1 MRRSRPPGG
10 ANLEVPADPNAPL
23 GSSTDRRGA
32 AALITDLAVPALA
45 DCAIVLLP
53 ISRGRWE
60 WWRNSGRTISR
71 GRTRR
76 SAADSLPVLTGVL
89 TSPDR
94 TITVLPAEEV
104 ALLPQVLSGALSGY
118 AEVFVHP
125 LPGAEGGAQLG
136 GLLLA
141 VTERRGGLDE
151 PTVRAFAERA
161 AATILAA
168 QRFERQKTA
177 TDQLASTLAPIPVP
191 DVPGV
196 EFAALYRPAGGP
208 VAVGGDFYDVHPASD
223 CVSDGEHR
231 DDGIAA
237 VFLVGDVCGS
247 GPPAAAVAGQVRHAL
262 AALCLVERRPARLLG
277 LVNETV
283 LPTTTASATAKFVS
297 IVIGNAARRDGFVRL
312 VLGSGGHPPPLVLR
326 TNGVVQEIEIP
337 GTLVGVAADSSFG
350 ERTVELS
357 PGEICLLYTDGITEA
372 RRSFGR
378 GLFGT
383 RRLRAAL
390 AGCTG
395 MSGSAVV
402 TRIDE
407 VVRHWTGDRVRDDV
421 AMLTVRCPTEPAGHT
436 EPAALDG
443 EPAPLG

>member
-1 MRRSRPPGG
+1 M
-10 ANLEVPADPNAPL
+10 
-23 GSSTDRRGA
+23 
-32 AALITDLAVPALA
+32 LIADLAVPVLA

-60 WWRNSGRTISR
+60 WWRNTGRTISR

-76 SAADSLPVLTGVL
+76 PAANSLPMLSGMLTD
-89 TSPDR
+89 PQR
-94 TITVLPAEEV
+94 AITALPAEEI
-104 ALLPQVLSGALSGY
+104 ALLPQVLSGALGGY
-118 AEVFVHP
+118 AEVFAHP
-125 LPGAEGGAQLG
+125 LPGADGGGPLG

-151 PTVRAFAERA
+151 PTVLAFADRA

-177 TDQLASTLAPIPVP
+177 TDQLASTLAPTPVP
-191 DVPGV
+191 DIPGV

-208 VAVGGDFYDVHPASD
+208 VAVGGDFYDVHPTSD
-223 CVSDGEHR
+223 CEPAAPGNTDS
-231 DDGIAA
+231 AA
-237 VFLVGDVCGS
+237 VFLLGDVCGS
-247 GPPAAAVAGQVRHAL
+247 GPSAAAVAGQVRHAL
-262 AALCLVERRPARLLG
+262 AALRLVEQRPARLLG

-297 IVIGNAARRDGFVRL
+297 LVIGNATRRDGFVRL
-312 VLGSGGHPPPLVLR
+312 ILGSGGHPPPLVLR
-326 TNGVVQEIEIP
+326 ANGVVQEIEIP

-350 ERTVELS
+350 ERTIELS

-390 AGCTG
+390 AGCSG
-395 MSGSAVV
+395 MSTSAVV
-402 TRIDE
+402 THIDE

-421 AMLTVRCPTEPAGHT
+421 AMLAVRCPVPSAEVQL
-436 EPAALDG
+436 ALRR
-443 EPAPLG
+443 